1 MRKREISSERLPV
14 TSKLLLAAFAL
25 LTPATAVAQFTG
37 VVTPPKR
44 EAPTPAALQAEAVRE
59 DSVTRA
65 TLTDMK
71 VWVDSAAA
79 SITAA
84 STATL
89 DSAAT
94 APVTEATD
102 AGAVEPQE
110 TTAFRDGVP
119 APNTA
124 STLPLL
130 GVIAFGAMG
139 MGAALLW
146 RKSA

>member
-1 MRKREISSERLPV
+1 M
-14 TSKLLLAAFAL
+14 TSKLIVAAFL
-25 LTPATAVAQFTG
+25 CLTPATALAQFTG

-44 EAPTPAALQAEAVRE
+44 EAPSPAAVRAEAVRQ
-59 DSVTRA
+59 DSVTRVA
-65 TLTDMK
+65 LTDMK

-84 STATL
+84 SSAAL
-89 DSAAT
+89 DSATA
-94 APVTEATD
+94 APVAQDSASGVVETRTATTE
-102 AGAVEPQE
+102 
-110 TTAFRDGVP
+110 FRNGVP

-130 GVIAFGAMG
+130 GVLAFGAMG

>member
-1 MRKREISSERLPV
+1 MK
-14 TSKLLLAAFAL
+14 SKYLVAALLC

-44 EAPTPAALQAEAVRE
+44 EAPSPAALQAEAARE
-59 DSVTRA
+59 DSVTRVA
-65 TLTDMK
+65 LTDMK

-84 STATL
+84 STASL
-89 DSAAT
+89 DSANAV
-94 APVTEATD
+94 PVAEDSAS
-102 AGAVEPQE
+102 GVVEPQPA
-110 TTAFRDGVP
+110 TTEFRNGVP